1 MSPSSRSLGRL
12 LTWASFV
19 KFEHTLFSLP
29 MLYAGAVL
37 AAGGV
42 PDLPVLGWILGAGT
56 GARTAG
62 FGLNRIID
70 RRIDARNPR
79 TAGRELP
86 AGTMGLAE
94 AWGVVAAGLV
104 LYIGSC
110 AMLPPICL
118 ILSPIPV
125 AAFAIYPYLKRFTS
139 LAHLGVGLTLS
150 FAPLGGWLAVEGRLE
165 HTGPALLLGAFTLA
179 WVAGFDIIYAT
190 LDRDFDR
197 REGLHSLPARLG
209 NRSALH
215 IARGLHLLAV
225 GALLALYVLELA
237 GTLAVIGLVLVAGV
251 LVVEHRLAEQ
261 VDLAF
266 FHLNVVVGF
275 LVFGIILAGRAGW

>member
-1 MSPSSRSLGRL
+1 MSLGRL
-12 LTWASFV
+12 LTWGSFV

-42 PDLPVLGWILGAGT
+42 PDLTVSGLILGAGT

-62 FGLNRIID
+62 FGINRIID

-79 TAGRELP
+79 TSDRELA
-86 AGTMGLAE
+86 AGSMGLAE
-94 AWGVVAAGLV
+94 AWAVVAGGLL
-104 LYIGSC
+104 LYFASC
-110 AMLPPICL
+110 ALLPPICL
-118 ILSPIPV
+118 QLSPVPL

-139 LAHLGVGLTLS
+139 LAHLGVGLALS
-150 FAPLGGWLAVEGRLE
+150 FAPLGGWLAVKGRLE
-165 HTGPALLLGAFTLA
+165 QTGPALLLGGFTLA
-179 WVAGFDIIYAT
+179 WVAGFDVIYAT

-197 REGLHSLPARLG
+197 REGLHSLPARFG
-209 NRSALH
+209 NRRALR

-225 GALLALYVLELA
+225 AALVTLYVLELA
-237 GTLAVIGLVLVAGV
+237 GALAAVGLFLVAAVLVA
-251 LVVEHRLAEQ
+251 EHRLAER

-275 LVFGIILAGRAGW
+275 LVFGIMLAGRLGW

>member
-1 MSPSSRSLGRL
+1 MSRPGRL

-37 AAGGV
+37 AARGA
-42 PDLPVLGWILGAGT
+42 PELPVLGWILGAGT

-62 FGLNRIID
+62 FGINRIID
-70 RRIDARNPR
+70 RHIDARNPR

-94 AWGVVAAGLV
+94 AWTVVVAGLV
-104 LYIGSC
+104 LYIGCC

-118 ILSPIPV
+118 ALSPIPL
-125 AAFAIYPYLKRFTS
+125 AAFAAYPYLKRFTA
-139 LAHLGVGLTLS
+139 LAHLGVGLALS
-150 FAPLGGWLAVEGRLE
+150 FAPLGGWLAVKGRLE
-165 HTGPALLLGAFTLA
+165 QTGPALLLGAFTLT
-179 WVAGFDIIYAT
+179 WVAGFDVIYAT

-209 NRSALH
+209 NRPALR

-225 GALLALYVLELA
+225 GALVALYVLELA
-237 GTLAVIGLVLVAGV
+237 GALAVVGLVLVAGV
-251 LVVEHRLAEQ
+251 LVVEHRLAER

-275 LVFGIILAGRAGW
+275 LVFGIVLAGRTGW